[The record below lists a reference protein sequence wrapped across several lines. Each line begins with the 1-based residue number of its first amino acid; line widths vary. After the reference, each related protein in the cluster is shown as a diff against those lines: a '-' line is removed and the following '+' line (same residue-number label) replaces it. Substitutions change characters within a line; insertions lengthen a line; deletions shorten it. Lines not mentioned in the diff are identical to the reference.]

1 MQVRLLGPVELTVG
15 GVCRPVPG
23 LRRKAVLAVL
33 GLHPGH
39 IVSSDRLID
48 LVWGGNGPSTA
59 QNTLQRHMSYLR
71 NVLGAKDAIVA
82 RPPGYVLNIGAEAT
96 DVETAERLIRLARQS
111 SDPALKVRHLRGAL
125 ALWRGRPLLDVVGLG
140 WLDEQAERLVQIGH
154 EAASALIEARL
165 MLGEHAD
172 LVPELERLASARPFD
187 EDVHR
192 QLMVALYR
200 SGRQV
205 DALAT
210 YQRLRRSLGEELGID
225 PGQPLRELESAIL
238 RQDASLAPPAP
249 AITVLPAPDVRVVP
263 AQLPLAVPAFTAR
276 TREIARLDTL
286 LARSG
291 STSAVVIAAV
301 SGTAG
306 VGKTALAVHWAHR
319 VRDQFPDGQLYVN
332 LRGFDPGGLVVD
344 PAVAL
349 RGFLSAFGIEMDRI
363 PAGVDAQAALYRSV
377 LAGKRVLVV
386 LDNARDAEQVRP
398 LLPGSPG
405 CVVVVTSRNQL
416 TALVT
421 AECAYPVMLDLLTGD
436 ESRDLLAHRLGTD
449 RVAADP
455 AATREVIERCAR
467 LPLALAIAAANCF
480 THPELPVA
488 SIAAQL
494 RDSTSTLDAL
504 NDADVGTDIAAVFSW
519 SYQALTP
526 GAARLFRLLGLH
538 PGPEVTAAS
547 AASLAGLAAAAT
559 RPLLAEL
566 VRAHLLMQPARDRH
580 TLHDL
585 LWTYAASLARGEES
599 EPRRATAARRLLD
612 HHLHTALSAGQLI
625 NPKREPIA
633 VSPPAPGAVLGQP
646 AGRDEAVAWFTAERA
661 VLLAVIRQAPASGFD
676 SHIWQL
682 AWAAQ
687 DFLTRWGHREDHVA
701 SQRAAI
707 DAAQRQGDL
716 VAQARSHCGY
726 STACAKLHRYDEA
739 HSHLRHALD
748 LYEALGNHA
757 GQAFAY
763 YQMGWVSN
771 LQGRHDRALGHA
783 RRALRLYRLA
793 GHPVGVARTLNSLG
807 WDHAL
812 CGDYERARPRCEQAL
827 AALRL
832 LGDRHF
838 EAGASD
844 SLGYI
849 YHHLGN
855 YGRAVEHYRHAVEL
869 FRDVGDRYYEADALN
884 HLGDSHRAAGDVD
897 AARAAWRHA
906 LAIFDELGHQDAAT
920 IRGKLGTRPPV
931 TLVVPSRSSTA
942 AWSSPALPVSTRP

>member
-1 MQVRLLGPVELTVG
+1 MQVRLLGPVEVTVDDT
-15 GVCRPVPG
+15 CRPVPG

-33 GLHPGH
+33 GLHPGQ

-48 LVWGGNGPSTA
+48 VVWGGHGPSTA

-71 NVLGAKDAIVA
+71 NVLGAKATIVA
-82 RPPGYVLNIGAEAT
+82 KPPGYVLNIGAEAT
-96 DVETAERLIRLARQS
+96 DVETAERLIRQARQS
-111 SDPALKVRHLRGAL
+111 TDPALKVRQLRGAL

-140 WLDEQAERLVQIGH
+140 WLEEQADRLVQIGH
-154 EAASALIEARL
+154 EAASALTEARL
-165 MLGEHAD
+165 MLGEHAQ
-172 LVPELERLASARPFD
+172 LVPELERLTSERPFD

-192 QLMVALYR
+192 QLMIALYR
-200 SGRQV
+200 AGRQA

-210 YQRLRRSLGEELGID
+210 YQRLRRSLGDELGID
-225 PGQPLRELESAIL
+225 PSQPLRELEAAIL
-238 RQDASLAPPAP
+238 RQDASLDPPAP
-249 AITVLPAPDVRVVP
+249 AITVRPAPKVGVVP

-276 TREIARLDTL
+276 TREIARLDTVL
-286 LARSG
+286 IRTGRPPSG
-291 STSAVVIAAV
+291 AASPNAAVVIAAV

-319 VRDQFPDGQLYVN
+319 ARGHFPDGQLYVN

-363 PAGVDAQAALYRSV
+363 PAGVDEQAALYRSV

-398 LLPGSPG
+398 LLPGAPG

-421 AECAYPVMLDLLTGD
+421 AECAYPLTLDLLTSD

-449 RVAADP
+449 RVAAEP

-480 THPELPVA
+480 THPELSVA

-494 RDSTSTLDAL
+494 REATSTLDAL

-519 SYQALTP
+519 SYQALSP
-526 GAARLFRLLGLH
+526 DAARQFRLLGLH
-538 PGPEVTAAS
+538 PGPDVTVAA
-547 AASLAGLAAAAT
+547 AASLAGVPPAEV

-566 VRAHLLMQPARDRH
+566 VRAHLLTQPTRDRY

-585 LWTYAASLARGEES
+585 LWTYAARLGRGEET
-599 EPRRATAARRLLD
+599 EPQRAAAARRLLD

-633 VSPPAPGAVLGQP
+633 VSPPEAATVTEQPGD
-646 AGRDEAVAWFTAERA
+646 RDRAVAWFAAERA
-661 VLLAVIRQAPASGFD
+661 VLLAVVRQAVDNGFD
-676 SHIWQL
+676 SHTWRL
-682 AWAAQ
+682 AWAVQ
-687 DFLTRWGHREDHVA
+687 DFLSRWGHREDHVA

-707 DAAQRQGDL
+707 EAAQRQGNL

-748 LYEALGNHA
+748 LYEALGDHA

-763 YQMGWVSN
+763 YQMGWLSN
-771 LQGRHDRALGHA
+771 LQGRHDQALRHA
-783 RRALRLYRLA
+783 RQALRLYRAA

-827 AALRL
+827 VALRR
-832 LGDRHF
+832 LGDHHF

-869 FRDVGDRYYEADALN
+869 FRDVGDRYYQADALN
-884 HLGDSHRAAGDVD
+884 HLGDSHHAAGDLD
-897 AARAAWRHA
+897 AARAAWRRA
-906 LAIFDELGHQDAAT
+906 LDIFDELGHQDAAT
-920 IRGKLGTRPPV
+920 IRGKLD
-931 TLVVPSRSSTA
+931 
-942 AWSSPALPVSTRP
+942 ALAGVYIGGSE